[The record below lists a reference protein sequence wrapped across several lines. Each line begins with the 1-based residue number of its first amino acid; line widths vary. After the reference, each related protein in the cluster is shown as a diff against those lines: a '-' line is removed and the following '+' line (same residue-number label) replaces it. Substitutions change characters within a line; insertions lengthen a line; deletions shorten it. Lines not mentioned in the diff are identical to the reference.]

1 MLSSL
6 RAPLLIASFAL
17 ASSAQ
22 AQFRPVEIPATPMVP
37 AMPAPMPNFPTLM
50 TPNLAAPI
58 WQHQT
63 WRRLR
68 RCQHL
73 SPQRP
78 RSPHAPRRRLPP
90 VMVPG
95 CPGRADCPPEPEGEG
110 PLSEAAK
117 EILKE
122 FAKCAAE
129 GKPFDQC
136 LLDDP
141 PPPTLTGLGDDE
153 RVQLTICLGSNDLNA
168 SESLWNG
175 CVARVR

>member
-6 RAPLLIASFAL
+6 RVSLLIASFAL

-22 AQFRPVEIPATPMVP
+22 AQFRPVEIPARPIVLVT
-37 AMPAPMPNFPTLM
+37 PAPMPTYPSLTSPSLT
-50 TPNLAAPI
+50 TPSLAAP
-58 WQHQT
+58 
-63 WRRLR
+63 
-68 RCQHL
+68 
-73 SPQRP
+73 
-78 RSPHAPRRRLPP
+78 APLPTFEP
-90 VMVPG
+90 AAPAIAVPAAPAAIAAPG
-95 CPGRADCPPEPEGEG
+95 CTIGVDCPPALEGKG

-141 PPPTLTGLGDDE
+141 PPPTLTGLSDDE
-153 RVQLTICLGSNDLNA
+153 RVQLTSCLGSDDLNA
-168 SESLWNG
+168 TESLWNG
-175 CVARVR
+175 CVTRVR

>member
-1 MLSSL
+1 MLSHM
-6 RAPLLIASFAL
+6 RAMLSVAVFVI

-22 AQFRPVEIPATPMVP
+22 AQFRPVEIPARPIVP
-37 AMPAPMPNFPTLM
+37 AMPAPMPTYPSLTSPSLT
-50 TPNLAAPI
+50 TPSLAAP
-58 WQHQT
+58 
-63 WRRLR
+63 
-68 RCQHL
+68 
-73 SPQRP
+73 
-78 RSPHAPRRRLPP
+78 APLPTFEP
-90 VMVPG
+90 AAPAIAAPAAPAAIAAPG
-95 CPGRADCPPEPEGEG
+95 CTVGVDCPPEPEGEG